1 MALARKECRVEHPTY
16 RKRIFKGGW
25 PMAID
30 LAARYGKTALV
41 TGASAGIGRAFAREL
56 SSRGMDVIVV
66 ARRAERLDELRRE
79 LEAARPG
86 ARVFP
91 IVQDLAA
98 PDAAEAIE
106 RRLAE
111 LGLSVDFLVN
121 NAGFGQWGEFSGYDR
136 RRDLDMV
143 AVNCRAVVD
152 LTHRLLPAMK
162 ARRRGAVIVV
172 SSVLGVVPAPFMA
185 TYSATKAFDKFFAE
199 SIWPELRPH
208 GVDVLCV
215 QPMLTETEFSA
226 GSGMTHP
233 PIRVRTSE
241 QVVATALAA
250 LGRRATATD
259 GWLHGRLAMAALR
272 AMPRAWYYAI
282 YQMARR
288 PRPGAGAGG
297 S

>member
-1 MALARKECRVEHPTY
+1 MA
-16 RKRIFKGGW
+16 
-25 PMAID
+25 MD

-56 SSRGMDVIVV
+56 AARGMDVVVV
-66 ARRAERLDELRRE
+66 ARRAERLEELRRE

-91 IVQDLAA
+91 IVQNLAA

-121 NAGFGQWGEFSGYDR
+121 NAGFGQWGEFSSYDR
-136 RRDLDMV
+136 RRDLDMI

-199 SIWPELRPH
+199 SIWSELRPH

-250 LGRRATATD
+250 LGRRPTATD
-259 GWLHGRLAMAALR
+259 GWWHGRLAMAILSAL
-272 AMPRAWYYAI
+272 PRSWYDALYR
-282 YQMARR
+282 MARC
-288 PRPGAGAGG
+288 PRPGGAGG
-297 S
+297 EAARR